1 MCLAF
6 GTVTPIRPIPAQNQP
21 PATFLLHLR
30 SSCGESARAACP
42 IEAVVAEVVVVVV
55 VVVVPNGS
63 SKILTSSTIAMSHC
77 LRVMAL
83 AAMVFIVCASFL
95 SNQSRLSKLDRISS
109 RIMTDQE
116 NNEAGVHHHSRTGG
130 RRKVSSQ
137 ASVAAASSSS
147 ASAAFSQEH
156 GEPSSATQHTT
167 ISDDPLVFG
176 YHSREELEERSSRFP
191 SVDERVRVYMTNWY
205 LPPCDNQHVDKIS
218 DDDAYVQYNYV
229 HNATSNSEMML
240 FRETRTWKEKIHG
253 LLRRFVVDESTEF
266 DLLRYM
272 VHPEIL
278 LQCDSA
284 YCTDLVKYLFPA
296 LARQAA
302 VGTDPVPIL
311 YQFSDAEKT
320 RAYTIDKQRNVA
332 YPNVPHL
339 KKFRYALSKEE
350 RERVVGGGGGAEDDH
365 HHHHQQLCSTVPRP
379 VPTTL
384 VQQQKRQEDATAKV
398 IPTAQPIIFKL
409 KMQRH
414 YGYVKALPPQDRPWS
429 EKKDQAIFRG
439 QFTGRFPAGMGK
451 GDVELL
457 SAYDQCQL
465 LHRCRLVYNSVIAA
479 AGDSTTT
486 TRAATA
492 PSPLVDAR
500 LALPILEVRKDFP
513 QTINGI
519 DLYGERVSIE
529 EMLSYKAI
537 IMLEGNDVSSGLK
550 WALFSNSVVLT
561 QPPTKTS
568 WAMEELLEPWVH
580 YIPLADDLSDA
591 QEKMQW
597 VIDNDEEAQRIAHRG
612 QLWISDLVFHPDAE
626 KDEERIFDDILLR
639 YRAHF
644 RHQPTMRLEDD
655 ATVPQ

>member
-1 MCLAF
+1 MKGTTDEVF
-6 GTVTPIRPIPAQNQP
+6 GFRYRSRPEPAARDVPVASAQQLRRKRESSMSRTGGIN
-21 PATFLLHLR
+21 R
-30 SSCGESARAACP
+30 SSSG
-42 IEAVVAEVVVVVV
+42 
-55 VVVVPNGS
+55 GS
-63 SKILTSSTIAMSHC
+63 GTKRKLQNPDKLNHRMSHY
-77 LRVMAL
+77 LRVTAL
-83 AAMVFIVCASFL
+83 VVLVFLVCAS
-95 SNQSRLSKLDRISS
+95 QSRLSKLDMGSS
-109 RIMTDQE
+109 RIMTGPE
-116 NNEAGVHHHSRTGG
+116 NSEVGAHHHSQNSG
-130 RRKVSSQ
+130 RRTVIGP
-137 ASVAAASSSS
+137 ASVAAALSSSS
-147 ASAAFSQEH
+147 AISEEHQEP
-156 GEPSSATQHTT
+156 GPENASSSAKHTT
-167 ISDDPLVFG
+167 ISDDPLAFG
-176 YHSREELEERSSRFP
+176 YHTREELEERSSRFP

-205 LPPCDNQHVDKIS
+205 LPPCENQHVDMIS
-218 DDDAYVQYNYV
+218 DEDAYVQYNYV
-229 HNATSNSEMML
+229 HNATTNLYMML

-253 LLRRFVVDESTEF
+253 PLRRFVVDESTEF

-302 VGTDPVPIL
+302 LETDPVPIL

-320 RAYTIDKQRNVA
+320 RAYTLDKQREVA

-350 RERVVGGGGGAEDDH
+350 RERVVGVDGADDDH
-365 HHHHQQLCSTVPRP
+365 HQQQEQQQHCSTVPRL
-379 VPTTL
+379 VPTTV
-384 VQQQKRQEDATAKV
+384 VQQQERQENATAKI

-414 YGYVKALPPQDRPWS
+414 YGYVKALPPLDRPWS

-439 QFTGRFPAGMGK
+439 QFTGRLPAGMGMR
-451 GDVELL
+451 DVELL
-457 SAYDQCQL
+457 SAYDHCQL
-465 LHRCRLVYNSVIAA
+465 LHRCRLVYNSVVAA
-479 AGDSTTT
+479 TGDSTTT
-486 TRAATA
+486 TAAA
-492 PSPLVDAR
+492 AASRPLVDAR

-519 DLYGERVSIE
+519 NLYGERVSIK

-580 YIPLADDLSDA
+580 YIPLADDLSDV

-612 QLWISDLVFHPDAE
+612 QLWISDLIFHPDAE
-626 KDEERIFDDILLR
+626 KDEERIFDDILRR

-644 RHQPTMRLEDD
+644 RHQPTLRLEDD
-655 ATVPQ
+655 ADVPQ